1 MLDLTIQKFAEWN
14 GNKIFILREDLLP
27 IACGGNKVRIAIKL
41 LEDAR
46 RKGADTIIGYGNSR
60 SNLCRVLSMLCA
72 HEGIKCVIVSPADDD
87 GSRVET
93 TNSLVSKICGAEI
106 VTCAKT
112 SAITDVIQSTIDRLA
127 DDGHHPYYINGDK
140 TGHGNEAV
148 LSAAYEEVSHAIKVW
163 ERANN
168 IYFDVVSC
176 AVGTG
181 STFAGLLNGFAGST
195 GGRHLLGFTIARGVD
210 RCISG
215 IDTFLKSKSLWANAR
230 IDDGVLLGGYG
241 KSSIGLN
248 RFLDEVT
255 RKYSILFDS
264 TYAGKALWGLKLW
277 CERAIEKH
285 HCVLFVH
292 TGSLPL
298 AIDNITG
305 VFDESRTTDFSA

>member
-1 MLDLTIQKFAEWN
+1 MLDITIHKFADWN

-41 LEDAR
+41 LEDAK
-46 RKGADTIIGYGNSR
+46 RKSADAIIGYGNSR

-72 HEGIKCVIVSPADDD
+72 RDGIKCVIVSPADDD

-93 TNSLVSKICGAEI
+93 TNSLVCKICGAEI

-112 SAITDVIQSTIDRLA
+112 SAIADVIQSTIDRLV
-127 DDGHHPYYINGDK
+127 DNGYNPYYINGDK
-140 TGHGNEAV
+140 TGHGNETL
-148 LSAAYEEVSHAIKVW
+148 LSTAYEEVSHAIKAW
-163 ERANN
+163 ERVNN
-168 IYFDVVSC
+168 VDFDVVSC

-181 STFAGLLNGFAGST
+181 STFAGLLNGFEGDAGN
-195 GGRHLLGFTIARGVD
+195 RKLLGFTIARNID

-230 IDDGVLLGGYG
+230 VDDSVLLGGYG
-241 KSSIGLN
+241 KSSNELN
-248 RFLDEVT
+248 RFLDGVT
-255 RKYSILFDS
+255 RQHSILFDS
-264 TYAGKALWGLKLW
+264 TYAGKALLGLKLW
-277 CERAIEKH
+277 CDRTIETK

-298 AIDNITG
+298 AIDNIKC
-305 VFDESRTTDFSA
+305 EQ